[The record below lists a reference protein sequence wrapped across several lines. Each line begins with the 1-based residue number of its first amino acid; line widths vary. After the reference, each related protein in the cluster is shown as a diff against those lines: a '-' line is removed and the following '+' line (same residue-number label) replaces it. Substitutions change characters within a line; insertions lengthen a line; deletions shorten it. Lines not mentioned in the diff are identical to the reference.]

1 MDYSCFNYELK
12 GHVAHVILSRG
23 KEFNTMTK
31 AFWSELP
38 HLIDDIANN
47 GDARVILLSAQGKH
61 FCAGMDLANFSE
73 GEIKKDRI
81 DANLG
86 RKMKPLT
93 GLLKIFNTPSAVL
106 KKLECL

>member
-12 GHVAHVILSRG
+12 GHIAHVSLSRG
-23 KEFNTMTK
+23 KELNTMTK
-31 AFWSELP
+31 DFWTELP
-38 HLIDDIANN
+38 HLIDDISND
-47 GDARVILLSAQGKH
+47 GDARVILLTAEGKH

-86 RKMKPLT
+86 RKNEATYRVTKGVSYTHLT
-93 GLLKIFNTPSAVL
+93 LPTKRIV
-106 KKLECL
+106 